1 MKQIAGALPIVL
13 TGDFNGTLDSEPI
26 VLLTDGGMKNTYTD
40 AKVIYG
46 PNWSFHAFGRIP
58 LDRRTLID
66 YILVKGPVEIEKCR
80 VIGDKPDNGYLSDH
94 APVMTDLV
102 LK

>member
-1 MKQIAGALPIVL
+1 
-13 TGDFNGTLDSEPI
+13 
-26 VLLTDGGMKNTYTD
+26 MKNTYTD

-46 PNWSFHAFGRIP
+46 PNWSFHAIGRIP